1 MKIAIVDDERPAR
14 SELSFLITDILPE
27 AEILEAASGAAAL
40 ELFLSTPDIGLAF
53 LDINLNDMEGTTL
66 AAAMQKILPEVPVV
80 FATAYSDY
88 AVKAFELNAAD
99 YILKPIEPDR
109 LRAVLKKCMAVSN
122 TTPSVSDP
130 MESKIAIRFNR
141 KVIFTDTRDI
151 IYIETSGRG
160 CRIHTRTSSYA
171 ENVLIGD
178 YEKRLTHLGFFR
190 IHKSYLVNL
199 AFVSEVFPWA
209 NNGLAQKLD
218 GCGSEIFPI
227 GREKTK
233 TFRQRMRI

>member
-1 MKIAIVDDERPAR
+1 MKIAVVDDERPAR

-40 ELFLSTPDIGLAF
+40 ELFLSTPDISLAF
-53 LDINLNDMEGTTL
+53 LDINLNDMDGTTL
-66 AAAMQKILPEVPVV
+66 AAAMQKILPDVPVV

-88 AVKAFELNAAD
+88 AVKAFELGAAD

-109 LRAVLKKCMAVSN
+109 LRTVMKKCMAVSN
-122 TTPSVSDP
+122 RAPSFSDP
-130 MESKIAIRFNR
+130 MESKIAISFNR
-141 KVIFTDTRDI
+141 KVIFTDTKDI

-160 CRIHTRTSSYA
+160 CMIHTRTGGYA

-178 YEKRLTHLGFFR
+178 YEKRLSHLGFFR

-199 AFVSEVFPWA
+199 AYVSEVFPWA
-209 NNGLAQKLD
+209 NNGLALKLN
-218 GCGSEIFPI
+218 GCGTEIFLSE
-227 GREKTK
+227 EK
-233 TFRQRMRI
+233 RQKSSGSE

>member
-1 MKIAIVDDERPAR
+1 MKIVVVDDERPAR
-14 SELSFLITDILPE
+14 SELAFLITDILPE

-40 ELFLSTPDIGLAF
+40 ELFLSTPDICLAF

-66 AAAMQKILPEVPVV
+66 AAAMQKILPDVPVV
-80 FATAYSDY
+80 FATAYCEY
-88 AVKAFELNAAD
+88 AVRAFELGAAD
-99 YILKPIEPDR
+99 YILKPVEPDR
-109 LRAVLKKCMAVSN
+109 LRSVLKKCMAVPGASL
-122 TTPSVSDP
+122 SVSDP
-130 MESKIAIRFNR
+130 MENKIAIRFNR
-141 KVIFTDTRDI
+141 KVIFTDTKDI

-160 CRIHTRTSSYA
+160 CMIHTVTDGYA
-171 ENVLIGD
+171 ENILIGD
-178 YEKRLTHLGFFR
+178 YEKRLSHLGFFR

-209 NNGLAQKLD
+209 NNGLALKLK

-233 TFRQRMRI
+233 AFRQRMNI

>member
-1 MKIAIVDDERPAR
+1 MKIAVVDDERPAR

-40 ELFLSTPDIGLAF
+40 ELFLSTPDISVAF
-53 LDINLNDMEGTTL
+53 LDINLNDMDGTTL
-66 AAAMQKILPEVPVV
+66 AAAMQKILPDVPIV
-80 FATAYSDY
+80 FATAYSEY
-88 AVKAFELNAAD
+88 AVRAFELNAAD

-109 LRAVLKKCMAVSN
+109 LRAVLKKCMAVTN
-122 TTPSVSDP
+122 LIPSVSDP
-130 MESKIAIRFNR
+130 MESKIAISFNR
-141 KVIFTDTRDI
+141 KVIFTDTKDI

-160 CRIHTRTSSYA
+160 CMIHTRTGSYA

-178 YEKRLTHLGFFR
+178 YEKRLTHQGFFR

-209 NNGLAQKLD
+209 NNGLALKLN
-218 GCGSEIFPI
+218 GCGSEVFPI

>member
-160 CRIHTRTSSYA
+160 YNVHTRLKKIYGPSGGLTIQHTDGETRISFLIPISAPTHRAGDWVPA
-171 ENVLIGD
+171 E
-178 YEKRLTHLGFFR
+178 
-190 IHKSYLVNL
+190 
-199 AFVSEVFPWA
+199 
-209 NNGLAQKLD
+209 
-218 GCGSEIFPI
+218 
-227 GREKTK
+227 
-233 TFRQRMRI
+233 

>member
-151 IYIETSGRG
+151 IYIETSG

-209 NNGLAQKLD
+209 NNGLALKLD

>member
-1 MKIAIVDDERPAR
+1 MKIAVVDDERPAR

-40 ELFLSTPDIGLAF
+40 ELFLSTPDISVAF
-53 LDINLNDMEGTTL
+53 LDINLNDMDGTTL
-66 AAAMQKILPEVPVV
+66 AAAMQKILPDVPIV
-80 FATAYSDY
+80 FATAYSEY
-88 AVKAFELNAAD
+88 AVRAFELNAAD

-109 LRAVLKKCMAVSN
+109 LRVVLKKCMTVN
-122 TTPSVSDP
+122 NLIPSVSDP
-130 MESKIAIRFNR
+130 MESKIAISFNR
-141 KVIFTDTRDI
+141 KVIFTDTKDI

-160 CRIHTRTSSYA
+160 CMIHTRTGSYA

-209 NNGLAQKLD
+209 NNGLALKLN

>member
-1 MKIAIVDDERPAR
+1 MKIAVVDDERPAR

-27 AEILEAASGAAAL
+27 AEILEATSGAAAL
-40 ELFLSTPDIGLAF
+40 ELFLSTPDISVAF
-53 LDINLNDMEGTTL
+53 LDINLNDMDGTTL
-66 AAAMQKILPEVPVV
+66 AAAMQKILPDVPIV
-80 FATAYSDY
+80 FATAYSEY
-88 AVKAFELNAAD
+88 AVRAFELNAAD

-109 LRAVLKKCMAVSN
+109 LRAVLKKCMAALN
-122 TTPSVSDP
+122 TIPSVSDP
-130 MESKIAIRFNR
+130 MESKIAISFNR
-141 KVIFTDTRDI
+141 KVIFTDTKDI

-160 CRIHTRTSSYA
+160 CMIYTRTGSYA

-209 NNGLAQKLD
+209 NNGLALKLS
-218 GCGSEIFPI
+218 GCGSEVFPI